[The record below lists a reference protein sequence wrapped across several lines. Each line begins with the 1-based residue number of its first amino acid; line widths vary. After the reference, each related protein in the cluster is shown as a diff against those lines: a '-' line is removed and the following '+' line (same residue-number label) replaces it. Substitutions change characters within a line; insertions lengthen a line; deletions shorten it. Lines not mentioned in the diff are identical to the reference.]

1 MNIIMVSGFKNS
13 GKDVLSNYFWEDQDY
28 HKMSFADELK
38 YQVSKTYNIPINYFY
53 QRELKDNAIIDVDRY
68 SLLDAQARKIL
79 DLFCNEMITYKH
91 PEDLYWTPRSLCIL
105 EASVKKAVNPH
116 YYTNKVIENIMNGFS
131 QNIVIADWRFINEY
145 TKMKEHFG
153 NDIKTIRINRYD
165 SVDSLDS
172 SELELAN
179 FDKFDYIID
188 NKGTVEDFYSN
199 IDNLIKELNN
209 GNSI

>member
-1 MNIIMVSGFKNS
+1 MNILMVSGFKNS
-13 GKDVLSNYFWEDQDY
+13 GKDTLANYLWEDQDY
-28 HKMSFADELK
+28 HKMAFADQLK

-53 QRELKDNAIIDVDRY
+53 QRELKDDVIA
-68 SLLDAQARKIL
+68 SFNTNSILDAQAKRIL
-79 DLFCNEMITYKH
+79 TVFESELKDSC
-91 PEDLYWTPRSLCIL
+91 WTPRSLCIL
-105 EASVKKAVNPH
+105 EASVKKAVDPH
-116 YYTNKVIENIMNGFS
+116 YYTNKVAEAIMNGFS
-131 QNIVIADWRFINEY
+131 QNVVIADWRFLNEY

-153 NDIKTIRINRYD
+153 NDIKTVRVNRYD
-165 SVDSLDS
+165 SVDSLDP

-188 NKGTVEDFYSN
+188 NKGTVNDFHNN